1 MWGRT
6 EQGFYLPTFEMSSK
20 ASRHGSHRVV
30 ILNFLTFLTPSLRL
44 LSYLALHL
52 SSRCSLAHDTVSLE
66 TWCRRD
72 VSIRQHTSNTSV
84 CIRQHTPAYVEYE
97 RLAVA
102 QLSASR
108 SSGRELKPAVALTK
122 AAAQREPLFWM

>member
-1 MWGRT
+1 MKLER
-6 EQGFYLPTFEMSSK
+6 S
-20 ASRHGSHRVV
+20 
-30 ILNFLTFLTPSLRL
+30 
-44 LSYLALHL
+44 ALHQL
-52 SSRCSLAHDTVSLE
+52 FEDVVMVLQAAAYVS
-66 TWCRRD
+66 
-72 VSIRQHTSNTSV
+72 
-84 CIRQHTPAYVEYE
+84 IRQHTPAYVEYE